1 MKILP
6 LPRQFL
12 RRKDIRRR
20 VACAAVVECRG
31 VSRTVEVVDFSNVGL
46 RIDKIMGLTAGDR
59 VSIAFTA
66 NLCLEGT
73 IVWLV
78 WHKAGISFS
87 APLLESDPVL
97 VYLTERATEV
107 ERHQARAVAALAQQ
121 SVIAARRSDST

>member
-1 MKILP
+1 MKVLP

-12 RRKDIRRR
+12 RRKDARRR
-20 VACAAVVECRG
+20 VDCAAVVECRG

-59 VSIAFTA
+59 VTIAFTA

-87 APLLESDPVL
+87 APLPESDPVL

-121 SVIAARRSDST
+121 SMIAARRSDNA